1 MRIDLS
7 RGDGLPIYQK
17 IVNQITYQVA
27 SGRLAPGAEMTPI
40 RTLADQ
46 LVVNPNTVARA
57 YRDLERAGIL
67 TTRRT
72 AGTFVANDG
81 TDAARL
87 AALAL
92 LTGCIDALVVEARQ
106 MNVGVDELLD
116 LVKRRYGGQPSAG
129 EGKKR

>member
-7 RGDGLPIYQK
+7 RGDGLPIYEK

-27 SGRLAPGAEMTPI
+27 SGRLQPGAEITPI

-46 LVVNPNTVARA
+46 RVVNQNTVARA
-57 YRDLERAGIL
+57 YRELERAGIL

-81 TDAARL
+81 TNAARR
-87 AALAL
+87 AALSV

-106 MNVGVDELLD
+106 MDVGLDELVAL
-116 LVKRRYGGQPSAG
+116 LR
-129 EGKKR
+129 

>member
-17 IVNQITYQVA
+17 IVNQITHQVA
-27 SGRLAPGAEMTPI
+27 SGRLSPGTEMTPI

-72 AGTFVANDG
+72 AGTFVADDG
-81 TDAARL
+81 TDAARV

-92 LTGCIDALVVEARQ
+92 LTDCIDALVAEARQ
-106 MNVGVDELLD
+106 MNVGVEELLD
-116 LVKRRYGGQPSAG
+116 LVKRRFGGQPSPG